1 MEQLKLFIKAN
12 KTNSLAKIE
21 SDYNY
26 DNKFSFYKFCR
37 DFPNFKNSSLESKYD
52 DIRKFYKA
60 LNEFKNQK
68 ATTDETEKGKRRVVN
83 NAVALYNNYF
93 DSYGKSYNERALNKK
108 EGRNPNQFKIA
119 DNELPEW
126 LESRNDFN
134 EAKRL
139 IDDIRNDMNKVKVS
153 KEDKKVLMI

>member
-1 MEQLKLFIKAN
+1 M
-12 KTNSLAKIE
+12 
-21 SDYNY
+21 
-26 DNKFSFYKFCR
+26 
-37 DFPNFKNSSLESKYD
+37 
-52 DIRKFYKA
+52 
-60 LNEFKNQK
+60 
-68 ATTDETEKGKRRVVN
+68 N
-83 NAVALYNNYF
+83 NAVALCNNYF

-119 DNELPEW
+119 DSELPEW

-134 EAKRL
+134 KAKRL

>member
-1 MEQLKLFIKAN
+1 M
-12 KTNSLAKIE
+12 
-21 SDYNY
+21 
-26 DNKFSFYKFCR
+26 
-37 DFPNFKNSSLESKYD
+37 
-52 DIRKFYKA
+52 
-60 LNEFKNQK
+60 
-68 ATTDETEKGKRRVVN
+68 N

-93 DSYGKSYNERALNKK
+93 DSYGKSYNESVLNKK

-134 EAKRL
+134 KAKRL